1 MEIGKSSNSVPRC
14 EEIAI
19 PIEENGHGPD
29 RMSIHG
35 GDSKH
40 STASESGSYAS
51 PTTTSL
57 QQQEKGSNEGLPKY
71 SENSMLSPPS
81 NTIKSDSTTAT
92 ELLIRRPSVRKS
104 TFSSPKSRM
113 VELETQTGSS
123 LAGQIGGWGRTS
135 YSAISVCSRAEMLR
149 TGSLPPAKEHD
160 KVDDEDDDDDDDDD
174 IKEDGEGDEKTSGNH
189 GDADDAKKIYGKP
202 PLRKVWKRGK
212 FKVTLKAINSII
224 EWMLLVG
231 AMVMLIVSIYADELK
246 IHVIWGLEIWK
257 WCVLVAV
264 FFCGRL
270 VTKWARDCLVFLIE
284 SKYLFN
290 EKVVYFVHGVKQSVR
305 VVIWLSLVLL
315 AWFLLIDR
323 GVKKRSSRKTIRVLN
338 YITRALAATLIGAVL
353 WMIKTL
359 LVKLIAASFHVK
371 TFFSKIK
378 ETISQ
383 EYVLWA
389 LSVPQAF
396 PLAENGSPGPST
408 CSCWCIKIPRWKG
421 HRQNKD
427 RCEITMKKLGKM
439 RSGKIPVSTMG
450 GLVDRIR
457 SSKMSI
463 ISNALE
469 VDGGEQRE
477 INSKSDV
484 EEAALQIFQNV
495 KRPHL
500 DYIEEEDLSPFK
512 NKENAECLQEW
523 FQKVAEAG
531 KINKAALTNW
541 AVNAL
546 KERDNLSHSLK
557 DAKTAIEELNRIL
570 SALVLVLIAIVWL
583 LLMGFAT
590 TKVLVV
596 LSSQLLVAVFVFG
609 NTCRTVFEAM
619 IFVFIM
625 HPFDVGDRC
634 VIDGVIMVVEEMDI
648 LKTSF
653 LRYDNEMVYY
663 PNSVLASKV
672 ISNYNRSP
680 EKMGDN
686 VTFDIDVS
694 TPCEVI
700 QALRDRIKEHIL
712 KAPVHWHPDH
722 SVQIKEIENMNK
734 MKMVLFVNHKINFQE
749 YLEKMNRRTTLMLA
763 LKQIFEDLNIKY
775 HLLPQQ
781 VQLTH
786 YNASSSILPA
796 PPPRV
801 LLSRD

>member
-1 MEIGKSSNSVPRC
+1 MESGKISDSVRQ
-14 EEIAI
+14 EIVI
-19 PIEENGHGPD
+19 PIDENGHGSD
-29 RMSIHG
+29 GMSIHG
-35 GDSKH
+35 EDSEH
-40 STASESGSYAS
+40 SPASD
-51 PTTTSL
+51 TSL
-57 QQQEKGSNEGLPKY
+57 QQQEKKKASNECSPTY
-71 SENSMLSPPS
+71 S
-81 NTIKSDSTTAT
+81 T
-92 ELLIRRPSVRKS
+92 ELLIRRPSARKA

-113 VELETQTGSS
+113 MELETQTRQNRGILLETNNKNLYPKNSF
-123 LAGQIGGWGRTS
+123 
-135 YSAISVCSRAEMLR
+135 CSRAEALR
-149 TGSLPPAKEHD
+149 SGSLPPAREHD
-160 KVDDEDDDDDDDDD
+160 DNEEEDLDDDDDA
-174 IKEDGEGDEKTSGNH
+174 DENNENEIKTSGNH
-189 GDADDAKKIYGKP
+189 GGDVDDAKKIHGKP
-202 PLRKVWKRGK
+202 LIEKVWKRGN
-212 FKVTLKAINSII
+212 FKVTMKVINAII
-224 EWMLLVG
+224 EWILFVS
-231 AMVMLIVSIYADELK
+231 AMIMLIASLYVHELK
-246 IHVIWGLEIWK
+246 MRAIWGLEIWK

-270 VTKWARDCLVFLIE
+270 VTKWARDGLVFLIE

-305 VVIWLSLVLL
+305 VVIWLSLILL
-315 AWFLLIDR
+315 SWFLLIDR
-323 GVKKRSSRKTIRVLN
+323 GVVKRSRETTRILN
-338 YITRALAATLIGAVL
+338 YITRAFAATLIGAVL

-371 TFFSKIK
+371 TFFSKIR

-389 LSVPQAF
+389 LSVPQTV
-396 PLAENGSPGPST
+396 PSAESGSSGLST
-408 CSCWCIKIPRWKG
+408 WWCKIPRWKF
-421 HRQNKD
+421 HRQNK
-427 RCEITMKKLGKM
+427 RSSEITMKKLGKM
-439 RSGKIPVSTMG
+439 RSGKVPVSTMG

-463 ISNALE
+463 ISSALN
-469 VDGGEQRE
+469 DGGAQRE
-477 INSKSDV
+477 ITSKSDV
-484 EEAALQIFQNV
+484 EEAASQIFQNV
-495 KRPHL
+495 KKPHL
-500 DYIEEEDLSPFK
+500 DYIEEVDLSPFK
-512 NKENAECLQEW
+512 NKENEDCLHEW
-523 FQKVAEAG
+523 FEKVAEAG
-531 KINKAALTNW
+531 KINETALTNW

-546 KERDNLSHSLK
+546 KERENLSHSLK

-570 SALVLVLIAIVWL
+570 SAVALVLIVIVWL

-609 NTCRTVFEAM
+609 NTCKTVFEAM

-634 VIDGVIMVVEEMDI
+634 VIDGVMMIVEEMDI

-653 LRYDNEMVYY
+653 LRYDNEMIYY

-672 ISNYNRSP
+672 ISNFNRSP

-712 KAPVHWHPDH
+712 KTPEHWHPDH

-734 MKMVLFVNHKINFQE
+734 MKMVLFVNHKMNFQE
-749 YLEKMNRRTTLMLA
+749 YLEKMNRKTTLMLA

-775 HLLPQQ
+775 HLLPQE
-781 VQLTH
+781 VQLTY
-786 YNASSSILPA
+786 YNATSSSSSMSA
-796 PPPRV
+796 PPEFMSRS
-801 LLSRD
+801 LL